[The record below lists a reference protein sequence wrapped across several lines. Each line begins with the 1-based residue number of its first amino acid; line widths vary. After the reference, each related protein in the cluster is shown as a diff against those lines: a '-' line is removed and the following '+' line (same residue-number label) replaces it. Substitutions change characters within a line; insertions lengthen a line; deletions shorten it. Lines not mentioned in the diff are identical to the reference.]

1 MGGRGGEVSRTFSSL
16 LAPFSLSLN
25 PWEAADF
32 AIFSKKLTNVV
43 LHRLTTK
50 IIAFQFSAPPAAAAA
65 ATT

>member
-1 MGGRGGEVSRTFSSL
+1 MGGRGSDVSRTFSSL
-16 LAPFSLSLN
+16 LAPLSLN

-32 AIFSKKLTNVV
+32 RIFSKKLTNVV

-50 IIAFQFSAPPAAAAA
+50 IIAFQFSAPPTAAAA

>member
-1 MGGRGGEVSRTFSSL
+1 MGGIGGEVLRTFSSL
-16 LAPFSLSLN
+16 LAPPFSPN

-32 AIFSKKLTNVV
+32 RIFSKKLTNVV

-65 ATT
+65 TT